1 MAFAI
6 KFLRRSKTMNKKYD
20 AIIIGA
26 GVIGSPIA
34 YELSKKG
41 YKTLTVDKLPD
52 AGEGSTAGS
61 CAIVRAHYSTADGV
75 AMAYEGFK
83 YWLNWEDY
91 LDNVK
96 DEKGLAKY
104 MNTGSLLLKS
114 QGHDWKKVQVNY
126 DEVGVEYEEW
136 DNDKIKGKVP
146 PADLHEFWPVR
157 RPEDPKF
164 FDEPEK
170 MLEGGI
176 FCPEAGYVNDP
187 ALSAHNIMRAAE
199 AKGAQFIFNAE
210 VSAVRSEGGKVTGI
224 TLKDGTKYDAPIVVN
239 VGGPHSFKINQMAEG
254 VWEGCNIKTKA
265 LRHEVMYCPSP
276 ASYDYLNTGYHM
288 SDGDIGCYVRPEV
301 GNTFLIG
308 SEDPDC
314 DPQEWVDPDAFYAG
328 KGGHGKDNVLTEEQ
342 WKAQCYRLGKRI
354 PSLEVPNQPKGV
366 VDLYDCSDDW
376 IPIYDKSDLPGF
388 YMAIGTSGNQYKN
401 APVVGLMMAELI
413 DACEKGLDH
422 DKEPFQFEYKY
433 TKRKMDVG
441 FFSRKREINYNSSFS
456 VNG

>member
-1 MAFAI
+1 M
-6 KFLRRSKTMNKKYD
+6 TKKYD

-34 YELSKKG
+34 YELCKMG
-41 YKTLTVDKLPD
+41 YKTLNVDKVSD

-83 YWLNWEDY
+83 YWLDWENY
-91 LDNVK
+91 LDHAA

-114 QGHDWKKVQVNY
+114 EGHDWEKVQANY
-126 DEVGVEYEEW
+126 DEVGVKYEEW
-136 DNDKIKGKVP
+136 DNETIKKMVP
-146 PADLHEFWPVR
+146 PIDLHKYWPVR
-157 RPEDPKF
+157 RPEDPAF
-164 FDEPEK
+164 YDEPKE

-176 FCPEAGYVNDP
+176 FCAEGGYVNDP

-199 AKGAQFIFNAE
+199 AKGGTFMFNAE
-210 VSAVRSEGGKVTGI
+210 VVEIRSENGKVAGI
-224 TLKDGTKYDAPIVVN
+224 TLKDGTKIDAPVVVN
-239 VGGPHSFKINQMAEG
+239 AGGPHSFKVTQMAEG

-265 LRHEVMYCPSP
+265 LRHEVMHCPSP
-276 ASYDYLNTGYHM
+276 EGYDYLNDGYHM
-288 SDGDIGCYVRPEV
+288 SDGDVGCYVRPEV
-301 GNTFLIG
+301 GNMFLIG

-314 DPQEWVDPDAFYAG
+314 DPQEWVDPDEFYAG
-328 KGGHGKDNVLTEEQ
+328 KGGHGKDNQLTDEQ
-342 WKAQCYRLGKRI
+342 WKAQCYRFGKRI
-354 PSLEVPNQPKGV
+354 PELKVPNQPKGV
-366 VDLYDCSDDW
+366 CDLYDVSDDW
-376 IPIYDKSDLPGF
+376 IPIYDKTDMGGF
-388 YMAIGTSGNQYKN
+388 YMAVGTSGNQYKN
-401 APVVGLMMAELI
+401 APVVGLMMAQLI

-422 DKEPFQFEYKY
+422 DNEPFQFTYRY
-433 TKRKMDVG
+433 TGRTMDVG

>member
-1 MAFAI
+1 
-6 KFLRRSKTMNKKYD
+6 MNKKYD

-26 GVIGSPIA
+26 GVIGAPIA
-34 YELSKKG
+34 YELCKMG
-41 YKTLTVDKLPD
+41 YKTLSVDKLSD

-83 YWLNWEDY
+83 YWLDWANY
-91 LDNVK
+91 LDNVQ
-96 DEKGLAKY
+96 DEKGLARY
-104 MNTGSLLLKS
+104 MNTGSILLKS
-114 QGHDWKKVQVNY
+114 EGHDWEKVQKNY
-126 DEVGVEYEEW
+126 DEVGVKYEEW
-136 DNDKIKGKVP
+136 DNEKIKEMVP
-146 PADLHEFWPVR
+146 PVDLHKFWPVR
-157 RPEDPKF
+157 RPEDPAF
-164 FDEPEK
+164 FDDASE
-170 MLEGGI
+170 MLGGAI
-176 FCPEAGYVNDP
+176 FCPEGGYVNDP

-199 AKGAQFIFNAE
+199 AKGGTFLFNAE
-210 VSAVRSEGGKVTGI
+210 VVDIRSEGGKVVGI
-224 TLKDGTKYDAPIVVN
+224 ALKDGTLIDAPIVVN
-239 VGGPHSFKINQMAEG
+239 VGGPHSYKINQMADG

-276 ASYDYLNTGYHM
+276 ENYNYLDDGYHM

-308 SEDPDC
+308 SEDPEC
-314 DPQEWVDPDAFYAG
+314 DPQEWVDPDEFYAG
-328 KGGHGKDNVLTEEQ
+328 RGGHGIDNQLTEEQ

-354 PSLEVPNQPKGV
+354 PSLKVPNEPKGV

-376 IPIYDKSDLPGF
+376 IPIYDKSDLGGF
-388 YMAIGTSGNQYKN
+388 YMAIGSSGNQYKN
-401 APVVGLMMAELI
+401 APVVGLMMAQLI

-422 DKEPFQFEYKY
+422 DKAPYQFSYKY
-433 TKRKMDVG
+433 TGRTMDVG

>member
-1 MAFAI
+1 
-6 KFLRRSKTMNKKYD
+6 MNKKYD

-26 GVIGSPIA
+26 GIIGTPIA
-34 YELSKKG
+34 YELSKMG
-41 YKTLTVDKLPD
+41 YKTLNVDKLPD

-83 YWLNWEDY
+83 YWLNWETY
-91 LDNVK
+91 LDDVT

-104 MNTGSLLLKS
+104 MNTGSILLKS
-114 QGHDWKKVQVNY
+114 EGHDWRKVQANY
-126 DEVGVEYEEW
+126 DEIGVQYEEW
-136 DNDKIKGKVP
+136 NNDKIKGMVP
-146 PADLHEFWPVR
+146 VADLHKFWPVR
-157 RPEDPKF
+157 RPEDPSF
-164 FDEPEK
+164 YDESTE
-170 MLEGGI
+170 MVEGAI
-176 FCPEAGYVNDP
+176 FCPEGGYVNDP

-199 AKGAQFIFNAE
+199 AKGGKFLFNTE
-210 VSAVRSEGGKVTGI
+210 VVEIRSEGGKVAGI
-224 TLKDGTKYDAPIVVN
+224 TLKDGTQIDADIVVN
-239 VGGPHSFKINQMAEG
+239 VGGPHSFKINKMAEG

-265 LRHEVMYCPSP
+265 LRHEVMYCPAP
-276 ASYDYLNTGYHM
+276 DDYDYLNDGYHM

-314 DPQEWVDPDAFYAG
+314 DPQEWVDPDDFYAG
-328 KGGHGKDNVLTEEQ
+328 KGGHGIDNVLTEEQ

-354 PSLEVPNQPKGV
+354 PSLQVPNQPKGV

-401 APVVGLMMAELI
+401 APVVGRMMAELI

-422 DKEPFQFEYKY
+422 DKKPFQFEYKY
-433 TKRKMDVG
+433 TKRSMDVG

>member
-1 MAFAI
+1 
-6 KFLRRSKTMNKKYD
+6 MNKQYD
-20 AIIIGA
+20 AIIIGV
-26 GVIGSPIA
+26 GVIGAPIA
-34 YELSKKG
+34 YELSKMG
-41 YKTLTVDKLPD
+41 YKTLGVDKLPD

-61 CAIVRAHYSTADGV
+61 CAIIRAHYSTAEGV

-83 YWLNWEDY
+83 YWLDWENY
-91 LDNVK
+91 LDNVD

-104 MNTGSLLLKS
+104 MNIGSILFKTA
-114 QGHDWKKVQVNY
+114 GHDWKKVQANY

-136 DNDKIKGKVP
+136 SNDKIREMVP
-146 PADLHEFWPVR
+146 VVDLHEFWPVR

-164 FDEPEK
+164 FDEPTKE
-170 MLEGGI
+170 LEGGI

-199 AKGAQFIFNAE
+199 AKGAEFIFNAE
-210 VSAVRSEGGKVTGI
+210 VIDVRSENGKVAGI
-224 TLKDGTKYDAPIVVN
+224 TLQDGSQIDAAIIVN
-239 VGGPHSFKINQMAEG
+239 VAGPHSYKINQMAEG
-254 VWEGCNIKTKA
+254 VWQGCNIKTKA

-276 ASYDYLNTGYHM
+276 DEYDYLNKGYHM

-314 DPQEWVDPDAFYAG
+314 DPQEWVDPDDFYAG
-328 KGGHGKDNVLTEEQ
+328 QGGHGRDNILTEEQ
-342 WKAQCYRLGKRI
+342 WQAQCYRLGKRI
-354 PSLEVPNQPKGV
+354 PTLKVPNQPKGV

-388 YMAIGTSGNQYKN
+388 YMAIGSSGNQYKN
-401 APVVGLMMAELI
+401 APVVGRMMAELI

-433 TKRKMDVG
+433 IKRKMDVG

>member
-1 MAFAI
+1 M
-6 KFLRRSKTMNKKYD
+6 SEKYD

-26 GVIGSPIA
+26 GVIGAPIA
-34 YELSKKG
+34 YEMAKMG
-41 YKTLTVDKLPD
+41 YKTLNVDKLPD
-52 AGEGSTAGS
+52 AGEGSTAES

-83 YWLNWEDY
+83 YWLDWENY

-104 MNTGSLLLKS
+104 MNTGSILLKS
-114 QGHDWKKVQVNY
+114 QGHDWKKVQANY
-126 DEVGVEYEEW
+126 DEVGVQYEEW
-136 DNDKIKGKVP
+136 DNDKIKKAVP
-146 PADLHEFWPVR
+146 VADLHEFWPIR

-164 FDEPEK
+164 YDEPTKE
-170 MLEGGI
+170 LGGGI

-199 AKGAQFIFNAE
+199 AKGAKFMFNAE
-210 VSAVRSEGGKVTGI
+210 VVDVRSDNKGVTGI
-224 TLKDGTKYDAPIVVN
+224 TLKDGTKIDAGIVVN
-239 VGGPHSFKINQMAEG
+239 VGGPHSFMINKMAEG

-276 ASYDYLNTGYHM
+276 DEYDYINDGYHM
-288 SDGDIGCYVRPEV
+288 SDGDIGCYVRPEL
-301 GNTFLIG
+301 GNLFLIG

-314 DPQEWVDPDAFYAG
+314 DPQEWVDPVEFYEG
-328 KGGHGKDNVLTEEQ
+328 KGGHGRDNVLTDEQ

-354 PSLEVPNQPKGV
+354 PSLSVPNQPKGIV
-366 VDLYDCSDDW
+366 GLYDCSDDW
-376 IPIYDKSDLPGF
+376 IPVYDKSDLPGF

-401 APVVGLMMAELI
+401 APVVGRLMAELI

-422 DKEPFQFEYKY
+422 DKEPMQYKY
-433 TKRKMDVG
+433 KFIDRTMDVG

>member
-1 MAFAI
+1 M
-6 KFLRRSKTMNKKYD
+6 TQQYD

-26 GVIGSPIA
+26 GVIGCPIA

-41 YKTLTVDKLPD
+41 YKTLSVDKNAD

-61 CAIVRAHYSTADGV
+61 CAIVRAHYSTEDGV
-75 AMAYEGFK
+75 ALAYEGFK
-83 YWLNWEDY
+83 YWLDWENY
-91 LDNVK
+91 LENVK

-114 QGHDWKKVQVNY
+114 QGHKWHVVKKNY
-126 DEVGVEYEEW
+126 DAVGVQYEELT
-136 DNDKIKGKVP
+136 NERVLEMVP
-146 PADLHEFWPVR
+146 VLDLHEYWPVK
-157 RPEDPKF
+157 RPEDPAF
-164 FDEPEK
+164 WEDPAR
-170 MLEGGI
+170 MLEGAL
-176 FCPEAGYVNDP
+176 FCPEGGYVNDP

-199 AKGAQFIFNAE
+199 ARGAEFLFNVE
-210 VSAVRSEGGKVTGI
+210 VVDVRSENGRVRGI
-224 TLKDGTKYDAPIVVN
+224 TLKDGRRFDAKIVVN
-239 VGGPHSFKINQMAEG
+239 VAGPHSFKVNQMAEG

-276 ASYDYLNTGYHM
+276 EGYDYLNDGYHT
-288 SDGDIGCYVRPEV
+288 SDGDIGCYYRPEV
-301 GNTFLIG
+301 GNLFLIG
-308 SEDPDC
+308 SEDPEC
-314 DPQEWVDPDAFYAG
+314 DPQEWVDPDEFYAG
-328 KGGHGKDNVLTEEQ
+328 KGGPGRDNQLSEAQ
-342 WKAQCYRLGKRI
+342 WKAQCYRLARRI
-354 PSLEVPNQPKGV
+354 PTLQVPNQPKGV

-401 APVVGLMMAELI
+401 APVVGAMMAELI

-422 DKEPFQFEYKY
+422 DKAPFQF
-433 TKRKMDVG
+433 TLPHIRRTIDVG

>member
-1 MAFAI
+1 MT
-6 KFLRRSKTMNKKYD
+6 KTYD

-26 GVIGSPIA
+26 GVIGCPIA
-34 YELSKKG
+34 YELSKMG
-41 YKTLTVDKLPD
+41 YKTLNVDKLPD

-83 YWLNWEDY
+83 YWLDWENY
-91 LDNVK
+91 LDQVK

-104 MNTGSLLLKS
+104 MNTGSILLKS
-114 QGHDWKKVQVNY
+114 QGHDWKKVQNNY
-126 DEVGVEYEEW
+126 DEVGVAYEEW
-136 DNDKIKGKVP
+136 DNDKIKEKVP
-146 PADLHEFWPVR
+146 PIDLHEFWPVR

-164 FDEPEK
+164 YDEPVKE
-170 MLEGGI
+170 LEGAI
-176 FCPEAGYVNDP
+176 FCPEGGYVNDP

-199 AKGAQFIFNAE
+199 AKGAEFMFNAE
-210 VSAVRSEGGKVTGI
+210 VVDVRSDKGKVTGI
-224 TLKDGTKYDAPIVVN
+224 TLKDGTQIDAGIVVN
-239 VGGPHSFKINQMAEG
+239 VGGPHSFKINKMAKG

-276 ASYDYLNTGYHM
+276 DEYDYSNDGYHM

-308 SEDPDC
+308 SEDPEC
-314 DPQEWVDPDAFYAG
+314 DPQEWVDPDDFYAG
-328 KGGHGKDNVLTEEQ
+328 KGGHGRDNVLTEEQ

-366 VDLYDCSDDW
+366 ADLYDCSDDW

-401 APVVGLMMAELI
+401 APVVGRMMAELI

-422 DKEPFQFEYKY
+422 DKEPFQYQFKY
-433 TKRKMDVG
+433 IKRTTDVG